1 MAVLYRINSIALG
14 LMLAF
19 IAFAVPVNA
28 QQPTLKIDVTG
39 GVIEPVPFAIPVFIA
54 ENSASTAIAN
64 NITRVIAEDLI
75 STGLFRE
82 IPKAAHISGVSN
94 FNAPVQFA
102 DWRAINSQ
110 ALIVGAV
117 SSSGGRLTVK
127 FRLWDV
133 FAQAPMGDGVQLS
146 GSPENWRRI
155 AHKVADAVYSRL
167 TGETGYFDSKI
178 VFVSETGPKND
189 RRKRLAIMDYDGAGL
204 TYLTSDENL
213 VLAPR
218 FSPNNRDILYT
229 SYETGVPR
237 VYLMNVDTLQRRVFT
252 NLPGMGFAPRFSPDG
267 GKIVMSISER
277 GNTDIYTVNLSS
289 GQRTRLT
296 SGPAINTAP
305 SYSPDGKQI
314 VFESDRG
321 GSQQIYIMSANGGDA
336 KRISFGNG
344 SYATPVWSPRSDL
357 IAFTK
362 IVSGRFHIGVM
373 RVDGTQERL
382 LTASFLDEAPTWSPN
397 GRVLMFFR
405 VSSGAKG
412 APQIY
417 SVDITGRNLH
427 KVPTP
432 TFASDPAWSGL
443 LK

>member
-1 MAVLYRINSIALG
+1 MALLSRYTGAVLA

-19 IAFAVPVNA
+19 LAIAGPVSA

-39 GVIEPVPFAIPVFIA
+39 GVVEPVPFAIPGFIA

-64 NITRVIAEDLI
+64 NITRVIAEDLL

-82 IPKAAHISGVSN
+82 IAKAAHISGVSN

-117 SSSGGRLTVK
+117 NSTSGRLTVK

-133 FAQAPMGDGVQLS
+133 FAQTPMGDGVQLS

-155 AHKVADAVYSRL
+155 SHKVADAVYSRL
-167 TGETGYFDSKI
+167 TGETGIFDSKI

-189 RRKRLAIMDYDGAGL
+189 RRKRLAIMDHDGAGL
-204 TYLTSDENL
+204 NFLTDDSAL
-213 VLAPR
+213 VLSPR

-237 VYLMNVDTLQRRVFT
+237 VYLMNVDTLQRRVFK

-267 GKIVMSISER
+267 GTIVMSISER
-277 GNTDIYTVNLSS
+277 GNTDIYTVDLSS
-289 GQRTRLT
+289 GQSTRLT
-296 SGPAINTAP
+296 SGPSIDTSP

-321 GSQQIYIMSANGGDA
+321 GSQQLYIMSANGGDA

-344 SYATPVWSPRSDL
+344 RYATPVWSPRGDL
-357 IAFTK
+357 VAFTK
-362 IVSGRFHIGVM
+362 IVGGRFHIGVM
-373 RVDGTQERL
+373 RVDGSQERL
-382 LTASFLDEAPTWSPN
+382 LTASFIDEAPTWSPN

-405 VSSGAKG
+405 VSSGSNG

-417 SVDITGRNLH
+417 SVDVTGRNLH
-427 KVPTP
+427 MVPTP
-432 TFASDPAWSGL
+432 SFASDPAWSGL

>member
-1 MAVLYRINSIALG
+1 MAVLYRISGAALG
-14 LMLAF
+14 LVLAL
-19 IAFAVPVNA
+19 IAFATPVNA

-39 GVIEPVPFAIPVFIA
+39 GVIEPVPFAIPAFIA
-54 ENSASTAIAN
+54 ENSASAAIAT
-64 NITRVIAEDLI
+64 NITRVIAEDLL

-117 SSSGGRLTVK
+117 NSTGGRLTVK

-133 FAQAPMGDGVQLS
+133 FAQAPMGEGVQLS

-155 AHKVADAVYSRL
+155 SHKVADAVYSRL

-189 RRKRLAIMDYDGAGL
+189 RRKRLAIMDHDGAGL
-204 TYLTSDENL
+204 AYLTSDEHL

-229 SYETGVPR
+229 SYESGVPR
-237 VYLMNVDTLQRRVFT
+237 VYLMNVDTLQRRVFN

-277 GNTDIYTVNLSS
+277 GNTDIYTVDLSS
-289 GQRTRLT
+289 GRRTRLT
-296 SGPAINTAP
+296 SGPSIDTAP

-321 GSQQIYIMSANGGDA
+321 GSQQLYIMSANGGDA

-344 SYATPVWSPRSDL
+344 RYATPVWSPRGDL

-362 IVSGRFHIGVM
+362 IVGGRFHIGVM

-382 LTASFLDEAPTWSPN
+382 LTASFIDEAPTWSPN

-417 SVDITGRNLH
+417 SVDVTGRNMH
-427 KVPTP
+427 MVPTP
-432 TFASDPAWSGL
+432 SFASDPAWSGL

>member
-1 MAVLYRINSIALG
+1 MAGFNRILG
-14 LMLAF
+14 G
-19 IAFAVPVNA
+19 AFALLLTLSSFAAPVVA
-28 QQPTLKIDVTG
+28 QQPTLEIDVTG
-39 GVIEPVPFAIPVFIA
+39 GVVEPVPFAIPGFIA
-54 ENSASTAIAN
+54 ENSASAAIAS
-64 NITRVIAEDLI
+64 NITRVIAEDLL

-94 FNAPVQFA
+94 FNAPVQFT
-102 DWRAINSQ
+102 DWRAINAQ

-117 SSSGGRLTVK
+117 SSTGGRLTVK

-155 AHKVADAVYSRL
+155 SHKVADAVYSRL

-189 RRKRLAIMDYDGAGL
+189 RSKRLSIMDHDGAGL
-204 TYLTSDENL
+204 TYLTDDSSI

-218 FSPNNRDILYT
+218 FSPNSRDILYT

-237 VYLMNVDTLQRRVFT
+237 VYLMNVDTLQRRVFD

-267 GKIVMSISER
+267 RKIVLSISER
-277 GNTDIYTVNLSS
+277 GNTDIYTVDLQS

-296 SGPAINTAP
+296 SGPSIDTAP
-305 SYSPDGKQI
+305 SFSPDGSQI

-321 GSQQIYIMSANGGDA
+321 GSQQLYIMSASGGDA
-336 KRISFGNG
+336 KRISFSNG
-344 SYATPVWSPRSDL
+344 RYATPVWSPRGDL

-362 IVSGRFHIGVM
+362 IVGGRFHIGVM
-373 RVDGTQERL
+373 RVDGSQERL
-382 LTASFLDEAPTWSPN
+382 LTASFIDEAPTWSPN

-405 VSSGAKG
+405 VSSGANG

-427 KVPTP
+427 QVPTP
-432 TFASDPAWSGL
+432 SFASDPAWSGL

>member
-1 MAVLYRINSIALG
+1 MAVLHRTSGAALG
-14 LMLAF
+14 LLLAF
-19 IAFAVPVNA
+19 IAFAAPVNA

-39 GVIEPVPFAIPVFIA
+39 GVIEPVPFAIPGFIA
-54 ENSASTAIAN
+54 ENSASAAIAN
-64 NITRVIAEDLI
+64 NITRVIAEDLL

-94 FNAPVQFA
+94 FSAPVQFA

-117 SSSGGRLTVK
+117 DTSGGRLTVK

-155 AHKVADAVYSRL
+155 SHKVADAVYSRL

-189 RRKRLAIMDYDGAGL
+189 RRKRLAIMDHDGAGL
-204 TYLTSDENL
+204 AYLTSDQHL

-229 SYETGVPR
+229 SYETGIPR
-237 VYLMNVDTLQRRVFT
+237 VYLMNVDTLQRRVFE

-277 GNTDIYTVNLSS
+277 GNTDIYTVDLAS
-289 GQRTRLT
+289 GRSNRLT
-296 SGPAINTAP
+296 SGPSIDTAP

-321 GSQQIYIMSANGGDA
+321 GSQQLYIMSANGGDA

-344 SYATPVWSPRSDL
+344 RYATPVWSPRGDL

-362 IVSGRFHIGVM
+362 IVGGRFHIGVM
-373 RVDGTQERL
+373 RVDGSQERL
-382 LTASFLDEAPTWSPN
+382 LTASFIDEAPTWSPN

-417 SVDITGRNLH
+417 SVDVTGRNMH
-427 KVPTP
+427 MVPTP
-432 TFASDPAWSGL
+432 SFASDPAWSGL

>member
-1 MAVLYRINSIALG
+1 MAVLYRISGAALG
-14 LMLAF
+14 LVLAL
-19 IAFAVPVNA
+19 IAFATPVNA

-39 GVIEPVPFAIPVFIA
+39 GVIEPVPFAIPAFIA
-54 ENSASTAIAN
+54 ENSASAAIAT
-64 NITRVIAEDLI
+64 NITRVIAEDLL

-117 SSSGGRLTVK
+117 NSSGGRLTVK

-133 FAQAPMGDGVQLS
+133 FAQAPMGEGVQLS

-155 AHKVADAVYSRL
+155 SHKVADAVYSRL
-167 TGETGYFDSKI
+167 TGETGYFDSKV

-189 RRKRLAIMDYDGAGL
+189 RRKRLAIMDHDGAGL
-204 TYLTSDENL
+204 AFLTSDEHL

-229 SYETGVPR
+229 SYESGVPR
-237 VYLMNVDTLQRRVFT
+237 VYLMNVDTLQRRVFN

-277 GNTDIYTVNLSS
+277 GNTDIYTVDLSS
-289 GQRTRLT
+289 GRRTRLT
-296 SGPAINTAP
+296 SGPSIDTAP

-321 GSQQIYIMSANGGDA
+321 GSQQLYIMSANGGDA

-344 SYATPVWSPRSDL
+344 RYATPVWSPRGDL

-362 IVSGRFHIGVM
+362 IVGGRFHIGVM

-382 LTASFLDEAPTWSPN
+382 LTASFIDEAPTWSPN

-417 SVDITGRNLH
+417 SVDVTGRNMH
-427 KVPTP
+427 MVPTP
-432 TFASDPAWSGL
+432 SFASDPAWSGL

>member
-1 MAVLYRINSIALG
+1 MAVFHRITGAAFGFLV
-14 LMLAF
+14 AF
-19 IAFAVPVNA
+19 ITIATPVSA
-28 QQPTLKIDVTG
+28 QQPTLTIDVTG
-39 GVIEPVPFAIPVFIA
+39 GVIEPVPFAIPSFIA
-54 ENSASTAIAN
+54 ENAASSAIAN
-64 NITRVIAEDLI
+64 NITRVIAEDLL

-117 SSSGGRLTVK
+117 NNSGSKITVK

-133 FAQAPMGDGVQLS
+133 FAQAPMGAGMQLS

-189 RRKRLAIMDYDGAGL
+189 RRKRLAIMDHDGAGVAFL
-204 TYLTSDENL
+204 TDDSSI

-218 FSPNNRDILYT
+218 FSPNNRNILYT
-229 SYETGVPR
+229 SYESGVPR
-237 VYLMNVDTLQRRVFT
+237 VYLMNVDTLQRRVFD

-277 GNTDIYTVNLSS
+277 GNTDIYTVDLQT
-289 GQRTRLT
+289 GQPTRFT
-296 SGPAINTAP
+296 SGPSIDTAP
-305 SYSPDGKQI
+305 SFSPDGSQI

-321 GSQQIYIMSANGGDA
+321 GSQQLYLMAANGGEA

-344 SYATPVWSPRSDL
+344 RYATPVWSPRGDL

-362 IVSGRFHIGVM
+362 IVGGRFHIGVM
-373 RVDGTQERL
+373 RVDGSQERL

-405 VSSGAKG
+405 VFPGANG

-417 SVDITGRNLH
+417 SVDVTGRNMH

-432 TFASDPAWSGL
+432 NFASDPAWSGL
-443 LK
+443 LR

>member
-1 MAVLYRINSIALG
+1 MAVLFRTFGTALW
-14 LMLAF
+14 LMLTLLA
-19 IAFAVPVNA
+19 ITGPVSA

-39 GVIEPVPFAIPVFIA
+39 GVIEPVPFAIPGFIA
-54 ENSASTAIAN
+54 ENSASAAIAN
-64 NITRVIAEDLI
+64 NITRVIAEDLL

-117 SSSGGRLTVK
+117 NSTSGRLTVK

-155 AHKVADAVYSRL
+155 SHKVADAVYSRL
-167 TGETGYFDSKI
+167 TGETGIFDSKI

-189 RRKRLAIMDYDGAGL
+189 RRKRLAIMDHDGAGL
-204 TYLTSDENL
+204 NYLTDDRSL

-237 VYLMNVDTLQRRVFT
+237 VYLMNVDTLQRRVFN

-267 GKIVMSISER
+267 SKIVMSISER
-277 GNTDIYTVNLSS
+277 GNTDIYTVDLSS
-289 GQRTRLT
+289 GRRTRLT
-296 SGPAINTAP
+296 SGPSISTAP
-305 SYSPDGKQI
+305 SYSPDGNQI

-321 GSQQIYIMSANGGDA
+321 GSQQLYIMSTNGGDA

-344 SYATPVWSPRSDL
+344 RYATPVWSPRGDL
-357 IAFTK
+357 VAFTK
-362 IVSGRFHIGVM
+362 IVGGRFHIGVM
-373 RVDGTQERL
+373 RVDGSQERL

-405 VSSGAKG
+405 VSSGSNG

-417 SVDITGRNLH
+417 SVDVTGRNLH
-427 KVPTP
+427 KIQTP
-432 TFASDPAWSGL
+432 SFASDPAWSGL
-443 LK
+443 LR

>member
-1 MAVLYRINSIALG
+1 MAVLYRITGAALG
-14 LMLAF
+14 LLLALT
-19 IAFAVPVNA
+19 AFAVPVSA

-54 ENSASTAIAN
+54 ENSASAAIAN
-64 NITRVIAEDLI
+64 NITRVIAEDLL

-117 SSSGGRLTVK
+117 NSTGGRLTVK

-146 GSPENWRRI
+146 GNPENWRRI
-155 AHKVADAVYSRL
+155 SHKVADAVYSRL

-189 RRKRLAIMDYDGAGL
+189 RRKRLAIMDHDGAGL
-204 TYLTSDENL
+204 AYLTSDEHL

-229 SYETGVPR
+229 SYETGIPR
-237 VYLMNVDTLQRRVFT
+237 VYLMNVDTLQRRVFN

-267 GKIVMSISER
+267 GKIVLSISER
-277 GNTDIYTVNLSS
+277 GNTDIYTVDLSS
-289 GQRTRLT
+289 GRRTRLT
-296 SGPAINTAP
+296 SGPSIDTAP
-305 SYSPDGKQI
+305 SFSPDGKQI

-321 GSQQIYIMSANGGDA
+321 GSQQLYIMSANGGDA

-344 SYATPVWSPRSDL
+344 RYATPVWSPRGDL
-357 IAFTK
+357 VAFTK
-362 IVSGRFHIGVM
+362 IVGGRFHIGVM

-382 LTASFLDEAPTWSPN
+382 LTASFIDEAPTWSPN

-417 SVDITGRNLH
+417 SVDITGRNMH
-427 KVPTP
+427 IVPTP
-432 TFASDPAWSGL
+432 SFASDPAWSGL

>member
-1 MAVLYRINSIALG
+1 MAALYRITGAALG
-14 LMLAF
+14 LMLALVS
-19 IAFAVPVNA
+19 FAAPISA

-39 GVIEPVPFAIPVFIA
+39 GVIEPVPFAIPTFIA

-64 NITRVIAEDLI
+64 NITRVIAEDLL

-117 SSSGGRLTVK
+117 NSSGGRLTVK

-155 AHKVADAVYSRL
+155 SHKVADAVYSRL

-178 VFVSETGPKND
+178 VFVSESGPKND

-204 TYLTSDENL
+204 AYLTNDENI

-229 SYETGVPR
+229 SYETGIPR
-237 VYLMNVDTLQRRVFT
+237 VYLMNVDTLQRRVFA
-252 NLPGMGFAPRFSPDG
+252 NLPGMGFAPRFAPDG
-267 GKIVMSISER
+267 NKIVLSISER
-277 GNTDIYTVNLSS
+277 GNTDIYTVDLAS

-296 SGPAINTAP
+296 SGPSINTAP
-305 SYSPDGKQI
+305 SFSPDGKQI

-321 GSQQIYIMSANGGDA
+321 GSQQLYIMSVNGGDA

-344 SYATPVWSPRSDL
+344 RYATPVWSPRGDL
-357 IAFTK
+357 VAFTK
-362 IVSGRFHIGVM
+362 IVGGRFHIGVM
-373 RVDGTQERL
+373 RLDGTQERL
-382 LTASFLDEAPTWSPN
+382 LTASFIDEAPTWSPN

-405 VSSGAKG
+405 VTSGANG
-412 APQIY
+412 APQVY
-417 SVDITGRNLH
+417 SVDITGRNMH
-427 KVPTP
+427 QVPTP
-432 TFASDPAWSGL
+432 SFASDPAWSGL

>member
-1 MAVLYRINSIALG
+1 MAVLHRITSAAFG
-14 LMLAF
+14 LLLA
-19 IAFAVPVNA
+19 ISVSAVPASA
-28 QQPTLKIDVTG
+28 QQPTLTIDVTG
-39 GVIEPVPFAIPVFIA
+39 GVIEPVPFAIPSFIA
-54 ENSASTAIAN
+54 ENAASSAIAN
-64 NITRVIAEDLI
+64 NITRVIAEDLL

-82 IPKAAHISGVSN
+82 IAKAAHISGVSN

-117 SSSGGRLTVK
+117 NASGNRLTVK
-127 FRLWDV
+127 FRLFDV

-178 VFVSETGPKND
+178 VFVSETGQKND
-189 RRKRLAIMDYDGAGL
+189 RRKRLAIMDHDGAGL
-204 TYLTSDENL
+204 TYLTNDSAL
-213 VLAPR
+213 VLSPK
-218 FSPNNRDILYT
+218 FSPNNREILYT

-267 GKIVMSISER
+267 RKIVMSISER
-277 GNTDIYTVNLSS
+277 GNTDIYTVDLQS
-289 GQRTRLT
+289 GRRTQLT
-296 SGPAINTAP
+296 SGPAIDTSP
-305 SYSPDGKQI
+305 SFSPDGKQI

-321 GSQQIYIMSANGGDA
+321 GAQQIYIMSAKGGDA

-344 SYATPVWSPRSDL
+344 RYATPVWSPRGDL

-362 IVSGRFHIGVM
+362 IAGGRFHIGVM

-382 LTASFLDEAPTWSPN
+382 LTASFIDEAPTWSPN

-405 VSSGAKG
+405 VSSGANG

-417 SVDITGRNLH
+417 SIGITGRNLH
-427 KVPTP
+427 RISTP
-432 TFASDPAWSGL
+432 NFASDPAWSGL